1 MLALSATMLLSAV
14 PMVAQDCNNEEQV
27 VKVDAR
33 ASQFS
38 YRENEVIVKFKPVG
52 AVQMRANAKGG
63 FATSGVN
70 RIDAVMNELGVESFD
85 GLMPLTGKEVK
96 RRSARAING
105 TEVVAQDLS
114 KLYRVRFDAKKVASV
129 EEAVAK
135 LQALDEVEFA
145 EPNYL
150 VYTTA
155 KDDDDLIY
163 TDPLHGE
170 QWGINAVN
178 LRKLW
183 KVEPITDER
192 PIIGILDT
200 GVEITHPDLADN
212 AWVNEQELNG
222 VEGVDDD
229 GNGFVDDIHGYDFIN
244 LTGEV
249 NDFNGHGTHCAGI
262 AAAMAGNE
270 KGGVGANPNALI
282 MSITVM
288 QSDGVGDVATIIKGV
303 DYATA
308 NGVDVLSMSIGTY
321 ATSIAFEQA
330 LGKAYQKAVLVA
342 AAGNDGRCI
351 YEHLCLHPIEPLPN
365 AGKPMFPAAYTFVL
379 GVQATES
386 SGMLTLF
393 SNYDQDGP
401 IFSVY
406 GEEQLYN
413 YELKAPGKLI
423 MSTCRGGSYKALSG
437 TSMACP
443 IVAGGI
449 SRLLQ
454 CKEYASKELLFG
466 DLIHA
471 ADGGIV
477 DFYATYQITD
487 EDRRPTLGLITYEL
501 NDTTGGDGDMRADA
515 GEVIA
520 FYPSL
525 RNHWGQAENVK
536 ISLELAENEDPT
548 IVEFIDNN
556 VDFGWNLSSYAKGKA
571 TNPIRFKLR
580 DNCVD
585 GRHICLV
592 FRATCDNIQ
601 EELVQEFV
609 ITAENG
615 VEIGG
620 MITED
625 LTLYPDVHYIVTKP
639 LAVPDG
645 VRLTIKPGT
654 VVKFKAGTGMSLAE
668 NAIFECVG
676 TPDSMIVFTMADH
689 ETGKMNGLYNRSNIL
704 RLMEF
709 VELNG
714 VKVSEK
720 LDNSVVIS
728 FILKNCIITDNIGHD
743 IYDNCVMEKCV
754 FKNNIFYSNSPYN
767 KYSVNANDIN
777 IHNNIMNNK
786 HSSFIIS
793 SNNNNFMRVSP
804 EIEKFSHNNFLQN
817 FDKFGNGP
825 INGYYFS
832 YTPIVHE
839 DSTNYYGTSREDIAR
854 RGIFDMEN
862 PVAPVGYGYVD
873 LSNMRTVPYA
883 EAHGIVW
890 KVVVNGYDA
899 QDEYEMLPPLGVG
912 KHKFEVYFNRP
923 MNKAVEP
930 MVAMGV
936 RPPYTQNAISE
947 DGSWNEEGT
956 IYTAYLTLTG
966 KSATDG
972 VNRIYVA
979 EAEDDEYFEIPIE
992 NWRFNVDVQV
1002 AGSMSTGLMAE
1013 AGLGKVKLTWETD
1026 EEDFEDL
1033 LGYNIIRYTEHV
1045 DSIYETDFDKYG
1057 DWNRHLVIKGD
1068 TTIINETL
1076 IDSRD
1081 QEFTDYDVVPGTTYY
1096 YTIKQ
1101 MTTSLTSHAL
1111 SNVVA
1116 ATPLTASKGD
1126 ANGSMSVDVADVV
1139 TEVAYMIEQDPQP
1152 FIFEAADVIT
1162 DNEINVLDVVGTVN
1176 IIKNPTSVSASSV
1189 GSSAV
1194 YTIEDGILYVD
1205 SDVALG
1211 GVQFRFNVG
1220 EGDEIIPLEAL
1231 DGFEQVS
1238 DNQGEKGYLFFAF
1251 SMSGKSLLPGKHALL
1266 QIGHAQIVEVV
1277 LSDVRG
1283 NNIVGING
1291 NLNSVGT
1298 IETMQMEL
1306 PYPNPFDD
1314 TLTIPYKVGKEG
1326 NHEVKIVVTNVAG
1339 STIAMH
1345 TASAE
1350 YGYHNWQWTPG
1361 NRVEQGVYFVSL
1373 YVDDVLM
1380 QTAKAVKR

>member
-63 FATSGVN
+63 FATSGVS

-85 GLMPLTGKEVK
+85 GLMPLTGQEVK

-129 EEAVAK
+129 EDAVAK

-222 VEGVDDD
+222 VEGIDDD

-303 DYATA
+303 DYASA

-342 AAGNDGRCI
+342 AAGNDAQ
-351 YEHLCLHPIEPLPN
+351 PITP
-365 AGKPMFPAAYTFVL
+365 KPMFPAAYTFVL
-379 GVQATES
+379 GVQATDS
-386 SGMLTLF
+386 SGKLTSF
-393 SNYDQDGP
+393 SNYDHDGP
-401 IFSVY
+401 ILSGY

-423 MSTCRGGSYKALSG
+423 MSTYRGGSYKALNG

-471 ADGGIV
+471 ADGGMV

-487 EDRRPTLGLITYEL
+487 EDRRPTLDLISYEL

-556 VDFGWNLSSYAKGKA
+556 VDFGRNLSSYAKGKA

-592 FRATCDNIQ
+592 FRATCNNIQ

-625 LTLYPDVHYIVTKP
+625 LTLYPNVHYIVTKS
-639 LAVPDG
+639 LAVPAG

-654 VVKFKAGTGMSLAE
+654 EVKFKAGTGISMSSFAFL
-668 NAIFECVG
+668 ECVG
-676 TPDSMIVFTMADH
+676 TPDSMIIFTMADH
-689 ETGKMNGLYNRSNIL
+689 KTAYMDSFRYKIGMNSSLQVSSKIIFEYVEFRELYSRERNL
-704 RLMEF
+704 FE
-709 VELNG
+709 G
-714 VKVSEK
+714 
-720 LDNSVVIS
+720 D
-728 FILKNCIITDNIGHD
+728 FICRNCIFVNNNVYNLFNEDCSTDKCLISNNKLNSDLYSEYNSGIKYCYNTIANNVVDG
-743 IYDNCVMEKCV
+743 IYDGISITRSFMY
-754 FKNNIFYSNSPYN
+754 NNYFQNNLYYDSSTP
-767 KYSVNANDIN
+767 SVL
-777 IHNNIMNNK
+777 
-786 HSSFIIS
+786 
-793 SNNNNFMRVSP
+793 V
-804 EIEKFSHNNFLQN
+804 
-817 FDKFGNGP
+817 
-825 INGYYFS
+825 
-832 YTPIVHE
+832 

-873 LSNMRTVPYA
+873 LSNMCTRPVA
-883 EAHGIVW
+883 EARGIVW

-912 KHKFEVYFNRP
+912 RHKFDVYFNRP

-1026 EEDFEDL
+1026 EEDYEDL
-1033 LGYNIIRYTEHV
+1033 MGYNIHRYV
-1045 DSIYETDFDKYG
+1045 MINDSVSSDTI
-1057 DWNRHLVIKGD
+1057 VINK
-1068 TTIINETL
+1068 NL
-1076 IDSRD
+1076 IDSRE

-1139 TEVAYMIEQDPQP
+1139 TEVAYMTEQDPQP

-1306 PYPNPFDD
+1306 PYPNPFDE

-1345 TASAE
+1345 AATAE

-1361 NRVEQGVYFVSL
+1361 DRVEQGVYFVSL